1 MKISRLIKY
10 PLWWYQ
16 RVTRGYSDKDAW
28 NGDFFLSGQIAGVLT
43 WIVESGHGVATSY
56 GTPPNYEDDIDDMV
70 ARRDAEYWHYA
81 SIFAEYAKNGPALNL
96 GWQEELGGVLDKD
109 LQEALQWFSEHFT
122 EFWD

>member
-43 WIVESGHGVATSY
+43 WIVESGHGVATAY
-56 GTPPNYEDDIDDMV
+56 GTPPNYEDDIDDMI
-70 ARRDAEYWHYA
+70 ARRDAEYLHYA
-81 SIFAEYAKNGPALNL
+81 SIFAEYATNSPALNL
-96 GWQEELGGVLDKD
+96 EWQEEFGGVLDKD
-109 LQEALQWFSEHFT
+109 MQEALQWLSEHFQ
-122 EFWD
+122 ELWD